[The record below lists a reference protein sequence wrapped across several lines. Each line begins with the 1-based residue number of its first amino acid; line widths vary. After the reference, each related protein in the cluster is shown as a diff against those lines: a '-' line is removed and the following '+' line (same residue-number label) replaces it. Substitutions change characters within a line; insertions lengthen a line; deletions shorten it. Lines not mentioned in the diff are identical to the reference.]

1 MLMLN
6 TMNTTYPKRIF
17 AYVLTAIALTALVSG
32 GCSSRVYNHG
42 NQLDPLS
49 LSKVEPGKTRLIEV
63 EALFGKPSATGA
75 FDSGKVYY
83 ITQIMEEKPGA
94 RKETINRTIVAFSY
108 NDTGLITAIDITD
121 EQTGRTIFHRDEK
134 TPTPGNTYGILEQMF
149 RNVQRGGLSQ

>member
-1 MLMLN
+1 
-6 TMNTTYPKRIF
+6 MNTTYPKRIF
-17 AYVLTAIALTALVSG
+17 AYGLTAIALTALVSG

-149 RNVQRGGLSQ
+149 RNVQRAGLSQ

>member
-1 MLMLN
+1 
-6 TMNTTYPKRIF
+6 MNTSYPKRIF
-17 AYVLTAIALTALVSG
+17 AYGLTAVALTALVSG

>member
-1 MLMLN
+1 
-6 TMNTTYPKRIF
+6 MNTTYPKRIF
-17 AYVLTAIALTALVSG
+17 AYGLTAIALTALVSG

>member
-1 MLMLN
+1 
-6 TMNTTYPKRIF
+6 MNTTYPKRIF
-17 AYVLTAIALTALVSG
+17 AYGLTAIALTALVSG

-121 EQTGRTIFHRDEK
+121 EQTGLTIFHRDEK

>member
-1 MLMLN
+1 
-6 TMNTTYPKRIF
+6 MNTTYPKRIF
-17 AYVLTAIALTALVSG
+17 AYGLTAIALTALVSG

-134 TPTPGNTYGILEQMF
+134 TPTPGNTSGILEQMF

>member
-1 MLMLN
+1 
-6 TMNTTYPKRIF
+6 MNTTYPKRIF
-17 AYVLTAIALTALVSG
+17 AYGLTAIALTALVSG
-32 GCSSRVYNHG
+32 WCSSRVYNHG

>member
-1 MLMLN
+1 
-6 TMNTTYPKRIF
+6 MNTTYPKRIF
-17 AYVLTAIALTALVSG
+17 AYGLTAIALTALVSG
-32 GCSSRVYNHG
+32 VCSSRVYNHG

>member
-1 MLMLN
+1 
-6 TMNTTYPKRIF
+6 MNTTYPKRIF
-17 AYVLTAIALTALVSG
+17 AYGLTAVALTALVSG

>member
-1 MLMLN
+1 
-6 TMNTTYPKRIF
+6 MNTTYPKRIF
-17 AYVLTAIALTALVSG
+17 AYGLTAIALTALVSG

-49 LSKVEPGKTRLIEV
+49 LSKVEPGKTRLMEV

>member
-1 MLMLN
+1 
-6 TMNTTYPKRIF
+6 MNTTYPKRIF
-17 AYVLTAIALTALVSG
+17 AYGLTAIALTALVSG

-83 ITQIMEEKPGA
+83 ITQIMEEKPGS

>member
-17 AYVLTAIALTALVSG
+17 AYGLTAIALTALVSG

-49 LSKVEPGKTRLIEV
+49 LSKVEPGKNRLIEV

-94 RKETINRTIVAFSY
+94 RKETINSTIVAFSY

>member
-1 MLMLN
+1 
-6 TMNTTYPKRIF
+6 
-17 AYVLTAIALTALVSG
+17 
-32 GCSSRVYNHG
+32 
-42 NQLDPLS
+42 
-49 LSKVEPGKTRLIEV
+49 
-63 EALFGKPSATGA
+63 
-75 FDSGKVYY
+75 
-83 ITQIMEEKPGA
+83 MEEKPGA

>member
-6 TMNTTYPKRIF
+6 TMNTSYPKRIF
-17 AYVLTAIALTALVSG
+17 AYGLTAIALTALVSG

-108 NDTGLITAIDITD
+108 LSLIHI
-121 EQTGRTIFHRDEK
+121 
-134 TPTPGNTYGILEQMF
+134 
-149 RNVQRGGLSQ
+149 

>member
-1 MLMLN
+1 
-6 TMNTTYPKRIF
+6 MNTTYPKRIF
-17 AYVLTAIALTALVSG
+17 AYGLTAIALTALVSG

-49 LSKVEPGKTRLIEV
+49 LSKVEPGKTPLIEV

-149 RNVQRGGLSQ
+149 RNVQRGGLNQ